1 MMLNREELVAQ
12 YCADRS
18 VERRNAVVDAY
29 RSLCARGARKFKR
42 AGNDRADL
50 EQVAA
55 IGLIKAAD
63 YYRAEM
69 RTRFESYAWIMIV
82 GELMHYVRDHERL
95 VRVPRSLAALEKRST
110 QTWDTF
116 CAAHQREPTTA
127 ELADALGIS
136 GGLAAELRGL
146 RRADRTPLPEP
157 GSPDGPERVELL
169 ADPPR
174 GVTTEERMLLS
185 WALDA
190 LGERERTIVVGTY
203 GAGLTQ
209 AELGRRLGLSQ
220 SHVSKLLA
228 RALDELGRGVT

>member
-146 RRADRTPLPEP
+146 RRADRTPLPE
-157 GSPDGPERVELL
+157 LL